1 MQEVGGERVEANRKV
16 ILCQLIPKDDSFDI
30 ILVTVKMH
38 QLYYKN

>member
-16 ILCQLIPKDDSFDI
+16 ILRQLIPKDDAFDI
-30 ILVTVKMH
+30 TLVTRKMH